1 MVPVPYCFSIVN
13 FKIKSMGIFI
23 IYWVIAVLLFVIGIV
38 QVIIK
43 AVKNQPVKSGLK
55 LVIASIIMLVI
66 GAGACAVILSNLNI
80 GH

>member
-1 MVPVPYCFSIVN
+1 
-13 FKIKSMGIFI
+13 MGIFI

>member
-1 MVPVPYCFSIVN
+1 
-13 FKIKSMGIFI
+13 MGLI
-23 IYWVIAVLLFVIGIV
+23 IYWLVVVVLFIVGVV

-43 AVKNQPVKSGLK
+43 SVKNEPVRSGLR
-55 LVIASIIMLVI
+55 LIIAAVIMLVI

>member
-1 MVPVPYCFSIVN
+1 
-13 FKIKSMGIFI
+13 MGIFI
-23 IYWVIAVLLFVIGIV
+23 IYWVSVVLLFVIGVI

-43 AVKNQPVKSGLK
+43 AVSNQPVKSGLR
-55 LVIASIIMLVI
+55 LIIVSVIMLVI